1 MIEGDGARW
10 GERDVVL
17 KGEGEEQK
25 KEEEAVEADEGNER
39 ERERVTTR
47 CVCLLKGKSF
57 QGLKRW

>member
-39 ERERVTTR
+39 E
-47 CVCLLKGKSF
+47 
-57 QGLKRW
+57 